1 MDDGGKTDQVGGGG
15 LYFEDFAP
23 GRAFETADRTV
34 TEADVQAFAEL
45 SGDRHPIHLDPAF
58 AALTPFGQ
66 PVAHGMLGL
75 AVATGLVSALGLT
88 RGTLVALVGVSWK
101 FRRPVFYGDVVR
113 VRVWVASRRESSRAD
128 RGLVTLAAELL
139 NQRGDVVQEGE
150 LVELVKR
157 RSS

>member
-23 GRAFETADRTV
+23 GRAFETAARTI
-34 TEADVQAFAEL
+34 TESDVQAFAEL
-45 SGDRHPIHLDPAF
+45 SGDRSPIHLDPAF
-58 AALTPFGQ
+58 AALTPFGR

-75 AVATGLVSALGLT
+75 SVATGLVSALGLT

-101 FRRPVFYGDVVR
+101 FRLPVFYGDVVR
-113 VRVWVASRRESSRAD
+113 VRVWVASRRESSQAD

-139 NQRGDVVQEGE
+139 NQRGEVVQDGE

-157 RSS
+157 RGS